1 MSRKV
6 VYLMAFLL
14 LIPYVYS
21 NGGCIKVADDVLV
34 QLSSAPSV
42 PFAGQQASFLVS
54 FGNLEKNII
63 TQEINGKLRIVKN
76 EDIILEKDFKIKG
89 GILDL
94 KHTFK
99 NPGVY
104 ELFLEF
110 KVEGK
115 SYKPE
120 DFLIEVKEQGNNRI
134 FNFLFLIAGIIIG
147 IVLTKFITKKGK
159 K

>member
-1 MSRKV
+1 MSRKIF
-6 VYLMAFLL
+6 YLLVFLL
-14 LIPYVYS
+14 FIPYVYS
-21 NGGCIKVADDVLV
+21 NGGCIKVANDVLV

-42 PFAGQQASFLVS
+42 PIVGQQSSFLIS
-54 FGNLEKNII
+54 FGNLEKNLI
-63 TQEINGKLRIVKN
+63 TEEINGNLEIVKN
-76 EDIILEKDFKIKG
+76 EEIILEKDFKIKS

-99 NPGVY
+99 NLGVY

-110 KVEGK
+110 EIKGK

-120 DFLIEVKEQGNNRI
+120 DFLIEVKEQDNNRMI
-134 FNFLFLIAGIIIG
+134 NFLFLIAGIFIG